1 MSQKLQAII
10 LIFIAS
16 IATVGIAVTSG
27 GGVETVTENVRS
39 VFEGA
44 CARPVTYRVAT
55 YDERFGISRA
65 EFEAELA
72 LAAEIWN
79 EAAGKTVIVIA
90 EDGDVAINLLY
101 GERQAVSELGQT
113 INAEQ
118 QAYANKR
125 KQVEDLRDDYSVAKQ
140 RYESSARAFTAA
152 SEAYEEDVQY
162 WNDRGGAPPGT
173 YEELAE
179 QRRALER
186 QQREVN
192 QQAAN
197 VNAIAQELNVRIDEL
212 NVLAQR
218 TNAKVDVFNHA
229 AGDDFDQGTYIS
241 DKDGE
246 RINIYEFT
254 NRMELRRVLAHE
266 FGHALGIGHVE
277 NPESIMYSY
286 NVGETF
292 ELSAED
298 IAALRETCELE

>member
-1 MSQKLQAII
+1 MIQKLQALI

-16 IATVGIAVTSG
+16 VATVGIAVTSG

-39 VFEGA
+39 VFEGV
-44 CARPVTYRVAT
+44 CARPVTYHVAT
-55 YDERFGISRA
+55 YDERFGISR
-65 EFEAELA
+65 EDFEAELA
-72 LAAEIWN
+72 RAASVWN
-79 EAAGKTVIVIA
+79 EAAGKTVVTFA
-90 EDGDVAINLLY
+90 TDGDVAINLLY

-125 KQVEDLRDDYSVAKQ
+125 AQVEALRDDYSAAKQ
-140 RYESSARAFTAA
+140 RYEASARAFAAA
-152 SEAYEEDVQY
+152 SAKYEEDVQY

-179 QRRALER
+179 RRQTLER
-186 QQREVN
+186 QQRNVN
-192 QQAAN
+192 QQAAA

-218 TNAKVDVFNHA
+218 TNAKVDAFNHA
-229 AGDDFDQGTYIS
+229 AEEDFDQGTYIS
-241 DKDGE
+241 DKEGE

-254 NRMELRRVLAHE
+254 DRMELRRVLAHE

-286 NVGETF
+286 NIGETF
-292 ELSAED
+292 ALSAED
-298 IAALRETCELE
+298 IAALREICELE